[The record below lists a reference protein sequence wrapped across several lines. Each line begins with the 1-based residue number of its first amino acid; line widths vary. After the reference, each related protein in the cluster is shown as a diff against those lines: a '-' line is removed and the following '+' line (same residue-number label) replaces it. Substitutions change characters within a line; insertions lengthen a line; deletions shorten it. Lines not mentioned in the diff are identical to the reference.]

1 MRALVIGGSGQV
13 GAALVR
19 VLRARGHDAVG
30 TWAHHAYPGL
40 VALDLADGAA
50 LERLLADHRP
60 DWVLCP
66 AALSHVDYC
75 EDHPDEAFAVNLH
88 APLAAARA
96 AARVGAGFVYY
107 SSDYVFD
114 GVGGP
119 YGEEAP
125 PRPLGVYGRSKAEG
139 ERAVLGALARALVIR
154 TSVVYGPER
163 QEKNFVYQLIRACR
177 GGQGFRPAVDQ
188 RASPSYNVDVATA
201 TVECCEREER
211 GIWHLAG
218 ADTLDRMAFSRLVCR
233 VFDLDGSRL
242 TPATTAELGQKA
254 GRPLDGGLDVGKAR
268 RLLKTP
274 LRGAEEGLRAMR
286 TALDAGPV
294 TDGAAVDPPG
304 NIR

>member
-1 MRALVIGGSGQV
+1 MRALVIGASGQV
-13 GAALVR
+13 GAALLR
-19 VLRARGHDAVG
+19 VLAARGHQAVG

-40 VALDLADGAA
+40 VPLDLADGAS
-50 LERLLADHRP
+50 LVRLLGDLRP

-75 EDHPDEAFAVNLH
+75 EEHPDEAFAVNVH
-88 APLAAARA
+88 APFAAAKTAARA
-96 AARVGAGFVYY
+96 GAGFVYY

-119 YGEEAP
+119 FVEEHP

-139 ERAVLGALARALVIR
+139 EAAVLGALDRALVVR

-188 RASPSYNVDVATA
+188 RASPSHNEDVATA

-218 ADTLDRMAFSRLVCR
+218 ADTLDRMAFSRR
-233 VFDLDGSRL
+233 VFELDGSLL

-254 GRPLDGGLDVGKAR
+254 ARPLDGGLDVGKAR

-274 LRGAEEGLRAMR
+274 LRGAEAGLRAMKA
-286 TALDAGPV
+286 ALDSRA
-294 TDGAAVDPPG
+294 
-304 NIR
+304 

>member
-1 MRALVIGGSGQV
+1 MRALVIGASGQV
-13 GAALVR
+13 GAVLLR
-19 VLRARGHDAVG
+19 VLAARGHHAVG

-40 VALDLADGAA
+40 VPLDLADTGA
-50 LERLLADHRP
+50 LERLLGEHRP

-75 EDHPDEAFAVNLH
+75 EEHPEEAFAVNMR
-88 APLAAARA
+88 APEAAALGAARA
-96 AARVGAGFVYY
+96 GAGFVYY

-119 YGEEAP
+119 FVEEAP
-125 PRPLGVYGRSKAEG
+125 PRPLGVYGHSKAEG
-139 ERAVLGALARALVIR
+139 EAAVLGALDRALVVR

-177 GGQGFRPAVDQ
+177 SGQGFRPAVDQ
-188 RASPSYNVDVATA
+188 RASPSYNEDVATA

-233 VFDLDGSRL
+233 VFELDGSRL
-242 TPATTAELGQKA
+242 TPATTAELRQKA
-254 GRPLDGGLDVGKAR
+254 ARPLDGGLDVGRAR

-274 LRGAEEGLRAMR
+274 LRGAEEGLRAMK
-286 TALDAGPV
+286 TALAG
-294 TDGAAVDPPG
+294 GVD
-304 NIR
+304 RA

>member
-1 MRALVIGGSGQV
+1 MRALVIGASGQV
-13 GAALVR
+13 GAALLCALR
-19 VLRARGHDAVG
+19 VRGHDAVG

-40 VALDLADGAA
+40 VPLDLADGAA
-50 LERLLADHRP
+50 LERLLADGRP

-75 EDHPDEAFAVNLH
+75 EEHPDEAFAVNVH

-96 AARVGAGFVYY
+96 AARAGSGFVYY

-119 YGEEAP
+119 FVEEQA
-125 PRPLGVYGRSKAEG
+125 PRPLGVYGRSKAAG
-139 ERAVLGALARALVIR
+139 ERAVLGALDRALVVR

-177 GGQGFRPAVDQ
+177 GGAGFRPAVDQ
-188 RASPSYNVDVATA
+188 RASPSYNEDVATA

-218 ADTLDRMAFSRLVCR
+218 ADTLDRMAFARLVCR
-233 VFDLDGSRL
+233 VFELDGSRL
-242 TPATTAELGQKA
+242 APATTAELGQKA
-254 GRPLDGGLDVGKAR
+254 ARPLDGGLDVGKAR

-274 LRGAEEGLRAMR
+274 LRGAEDGLRAMKA
-286 TALDAGPV
+286 ALAAGPV
-294 TDGAAVDPPG
+294 TG
-304 NIR
+304 

>member
-1 MRALVIGGSGQV
+1 VRALVVGASGQV
-13 GAALVR
+13 GGGLMQA
-19 VLRARGHDAVG
+19 LRARGHEATGTYTAHAVSDAWPLDLRNTDAVE
-30 TWAHHAYPGL
+30 HA
-40 VALDLADGAA
+40 V
-50 LERLLADHRP
+50 HFVKP
-60 DWVLCP
+60 DWIFCP
-66 AALSHVDYC
+66 AGLSHVDYC
-75 EDHPDEAFAVNLH
+75 EDHAEEAFALNRD
-88 APLAAARA
+88 APLFLGRMAQRAGAA
-96 AARVGAGFVYY
+96 FVYY

-114 GVGGP
+114 GNGGP
-119 YGEEAP
+119 FGEEDE
-125 PRPLGVYGRSKAEG
+125 PRPLNVYGRSKLEA
-139 ERAVLGALARALVIR
+139 ERAILAAIPRALVLR
-154 TSVVYGPER
+154 TSVVYGPEP
-163 QEKNFVYQLIRACR
+163 QQKNFVYQLIRACR
-177 GGQGFRPAVDQ
+177 GGHGFRPAVDQ

-294 TDGAAVDPPG
+294 TD
-304 NIR
+304 

>member
-1 MRALVIGGSGQV
+1 MRALVIGASGQV
-13 GAALVR
+13 GGALLR
-19 VLRARGHDAVG
+19 ALRARGHEAVG
-30 TWAHHAYPGL
+30 TWAHEACSDLVPLDLTDAGATERL
-40 VALDLADGAA
+40 VAAA
-50 LERLLADHRP
+50 RS

-75 EDHPDEAFAVNLH
+75 EEHPAEAFAANLH
-88 APLAAARA
+88 GPLTAAQAAARA
-96 AARVGAGFVYY
+96 GAGFVYY

-114 GVGGP
+114 GVDGP
-119 YGEEAP
+119 YAEDARP
-125 PRPLGVYGRSKAEG
+125 HPLGVYGQSKWEG
-139 ERAVLGALARALVIR
+139 EQAVRDALERVLVVR

-188 RASPSYNVDVATA
+188 RASPSHNEDVATA

-233 VFDLDGSRL
+233 VFELDGSLL

-254 GRPLDGGLDVGKAR
+254 ARPLDGGLDVGKAR

-274 LRGAEEGLRAMR
+274 LRGAEAGLRAMKA
-286 TALDAGPV
+286 ALDSRA
-294 TDGAAVDPPG
+294 
-304 NIR
+304 

>member
-1 MRALVIGGSGQV
+1 M
-13 GAALVR
+13 
-19 VLRARGHDAVG
+19 
-30 TWAHHAYPGL
+30 
-40 VALDLADGAA
+40 
-50 LERLLADHRP
+50 
-60 DWVLCP
+60 LCP

-75 EDHPDEAFAVNLH
+75 EEHPDEAFAVNLH
-88 APLAAARA
+88 GPLAAARA
-96 AARVGAGFVYY
+96 AARAGAGFVYY

-119 YGEEAP
+119 YTEEAP

-139 ERAVLGALARALVIR
+139 EQAVLGALDRALVIR

-218 ADTLDRMAFSRLVCR
+218 ADTLDRMAFARLVCR

-294 TDGAAVDPPG
+294 TD
-304 NIR
+304 